1 MMDLLNHTLLWA
13 LALLCLYFAYTDI
26 RHRIIPNKWT
36 HPLLIILLL
45 WRLVTMEWTY
55 LYGLIPALVLLLIF
69 VIRPASIG
77 AGDIKLLGIVGLVGG
92 LPIVLSTI
100 FIMGLLCMFYAGVR
114 MIRRQPVRHQFP
126 LAPMITAGLW
136 LAIVLT

>member
-1 MMDLLNHTLLWA
+1 MIEWMNHYLLWA

-26 RHRIIPNKWT
+26 RYQVIPNRWT
-36 HPLLIILLL
+36 HPLLLILLL
-45 WRLVTMEWTY
+45 WRVVTFEWTY

-69 VIRPASIG
+69 VIRPAAIG
-77 AGDIKLLGIVGLVGG
+77 AGDIKLLAVIGLVGG

-114 MIRRQPVRHQFP
+114 IIRRQPVRHQFP
-126 LAPMITAGLW
+126 LAPMIAVGYC
-136 LAIVLT
+136 LAILMI